1 MFAASLST
9 RIALAAL
16 LMGIGGFSAR
26 ADDPELRL
34 TLHDH
39 TFAPNEI
46 KAPANAAFVI
56 IVTNQ
61 DPTPEEFESTSMKV
75 EKIVAPNSEIK
86 VRLRALKPGRYEFWG
101 EYHQDTAKGVLI
113 VE

>member
-1 MFAASLST
+1 MSATPFFGRVALS
-9 RIALAAL
+9 AL
-16 LMGIGGFSAR
+16 LLAVGCLASDAE
-26 ADDPELRL
+26 DPELRL
-34 TLHDH
+34 TLRGH
-39 TFAPNEI
+39 TFTPSEI

-86 VRLRALKPGRYEFWG
+86 IRVRSLKAGRYEFYG
-101 EYHQDTAKGVLI
+101 EYNQDTAKGVLV

>member
-1 MFAASLST
+1 MSAASLSA
-9 RIALAAL
+9 RIALSAFL
-16 LMGIGGFSAR
+16 LGVGCGFAH
-26 ADDPELRL
+26 AEDLELRL
-34 TLHDH
+34 VLRDH
-39 TFAPNEI
+39 TFKPAEI
-46 KAPANAAFVI
+46 KAPANTAFII

-86 VRLRALKPGRYEFWG
+86 VRVRTLKPGRYEFYG